1 MTYID
6 NETAKPVVFFGYS
19 SHAPEVGRSVK
30 LHDVE
35 RHPRLGSFRGL
46 DEWVNTSTVLDV
58 RDEGR
63 TIETLNTVYMKKERV
78 MKSFP
83 VLAYGYKGQCP
94 RVRIGMEGPECEYHM
109 SEAALPLDDNVEHKE

>member
-46 DEWVNTSTVLDV
+46 DERVNTSTVLDV

-63 TIETLNTVYMKKERV
+63 TIETLNTVYMK
-78 MKSFP
+78 
-83 VLAYGYKGQCP
+83 
-94 RVRIGMEGPECEYHM
+94 MECPECEYPM